1 MHCPLKPWILPLC
14 VVLPW
19 SALHAET
26 APRLQQHNEALQMH
40 RAGDPAAA
48 AELLMELHRQYPAEQ
63 RILYDLIAALSS
75 AGQDKE
81 TLGLADKVGED
92 APAYVYEALG
102 RSARNLRDYPLAVD
116 FYRKAVRQSP
126 GRAVPVAGE
135 MMSLADGLRPADALQ
150 RFEALPPDMKA
161 HPLVQ
166 EARAYA
172 LWRSDNFFA
181 ALQAYQTILVDHPDA
196 SEALRGR
203 ILMLARLQLPWFARA
218 FAERN
223 PDLLDSADRAW
234 MESIRPARMAD
245 PRWDETRNDLMLFHD
260 EVMRPSGCDCEKAR
274 IVADR
279 VLETPAANDVKR
291 LIERLPADVG
301 QHPALQSVWLA
312 SAGRLNDQVARLTA
326 SQTVIRQRP
335 DDSAA
340 QAERVR
346 ALASLGAA
354 RQALALATARHPA
367 LLPPTE
373 MEQLRLDAARET
385 MLWRR
390 ADDDRLASE
399 RYRSTD
405 EALAMLDILEVE
417 MSDPRPA
424 QELKVRALRDRVR
437 MREAVAL
444 YHQLEFSGTA
454 MSPETRAAAA
464 DALLYLREPEQAR
477 DLYLSVLEEKPDFH
491 DARLGLYYA
500 YLESEDFD
508 QAQATLDEALAR
520 EPEYLFPEYV
530 SLRRYNDRHRELQ
543 RARAMFL
550 AYDNRPAEALK
561 AQQPLL
567 MAAPMDPW
575 LRANRATVYGF
586 RGWPR
591 RSLEEF
597 DWLLAAEPQVRD
609 ARIGRTEQLMVL
621 GHYETSWAETQAL
634 MADHPENLAVQR
646 LERQWTFF
654 HRPELIIDASWGNSS
669 NPTVSGQQDYIVE
682 TWLYS
687 PPLNYRTRLFAHG
700 YETEGEYEE
709 GDISYGRWGAGVE
722 YRWYDL
728 TLTAEAHRGRV
739 DEDRTGVTLGAAWEI
754 SDHWSLSL
762 QHDSN
767 SLKAPLRGRPLG
779 LTARSTTLD
788 ASWRAHEG
796 RRIDLSAGY
805 HDFSDGNTRTN
816 LLGAWTEELYARSAY
831 RLDARLELYTS
842 KNTETDRIYFNPSR
856 DASASISMI
865 NDWKTWRRYE
875 RAFHQR
881 LTLTLGDYWQEDY
894 GSGLVAGATYEHDWS
909 IDPRLSLVYGIS
921 FLHHPYD
928 GEHDNRTAL
937 HLRLDTRF

>member
-1 MHCPLKPWILPLC
+1 
-14 VVLPW
+14 
-19 SALHAET
+19 
-26 APRLQQHNEALQMH
+26 
-40 RAGDPAAA
+40 
-48 AELLMELHRQYPAEQ
+48 MELHRQYPTEQ
-63 RILYDLIAALSS
+63 RILYDLIAALSAS
-75 AGQDKE
+75 GRDAE
-81 TLGLADKVGED
+81 ALGLRDEVGAD
-92 APAYVYEALG
+92 APAYAFEALG

-116 FYRKAVRQSP
+116 LYRKAGRQSP

-150 RFEALPPDMKA
+150 RFEALPADMKTQL
-161 HPLVQ
+161 LVQ

-172 LWRSDNFFA
+172 LWRSDNFLA
-181 ALQAYQTILVDHPDA
+181 ALQAYQAILADHPDA

-203 ILMLARLQLPWFARA
+203 ILMLARLELPWLARA
-218 FAERN
+218 FAEQN
-223 PDLLDSADRAW
+223 PGLLDAGDRAW
-234 MESIRPARMAD
+234 MESLRPARMVD
-245 PRWDETRNDLMLFHD
+245 PNWDETRAHLILFHD
-260 EVMRPSGCDCEKAR
+260 EVLRPSGCDCDKAR
-274 IVADR
+274 ATAEQ
-279 VLETPAANDVKR
+279 VLETPAAIDIKR
-291 LIERLPADVG
+291 LIEMLPPSVG
-301 QHPALQSVWLA
+301 QHPALQSVRSNA
-312 SAGRLNDQVARLTA
+312 AGRLNDQIARLAA
-326 SQTVIRQRP
+326 SEAVVRERP
-335 DDSAA
+335 GDRTA
-340 QAERVR
+340 QADRVR
-346 ALASLGAA
+346 ALAALGAA
-354 RQALALATARHPA
+354 RQALALATEQHPP
-367 LLPPTE
+367 LLPAGE
-373 MEQLRLDAARET
+373 MEQLRLAAARET

-405 EALAMLDILEVE
+405 EALVMLDMLEVE

-424 QELKVRALRDRVR
+424 QELRVRALRDRVR
-437 MREAVAL
+437 MREAVDL
-444 YHQLEFSGTA
+444 YRQLESSGTA

-477 DLYLSVLEEKPDFH
+477 DLYLAVLEEKPDFH
-491 DARLGLYYA
+491 DARIGLYYA

-508 QAQATLDEALAR
+508 RAKATLDEALAR
-520 EPEYLFPEYV
+520 EPEYLFPEYA
-530 SLRRYNDRHRELQ
+530 SLRRHNARHRELQ

-550 AYDNRPAEALK
+550 AYDEQPGAALE

-567 MAAPMDPW
+567 MTAAMDPW
-575 LRANRATVYGF
+575 LRSDRAAVYGF

-597 DWLLAAEPQVRD
+597 DWLLAAEPYALD
-609 ARIGRTEQLMVL
+609 ARIGRAEQLMAL
-621 GHYETSWAETQAL
+621 GHYETSWAETQEL
-634 MADHPENLAVQR
+634 MADHPDNLAVQR
-646 LERQWTFF
+646 LEREWTFF

-739 DEDRTGVTLGAAWEI
+739 DEDRTGIALGAAWEI

-767 SLKAPLRGRPLG
+767 SLDAPLRGRPLG

-842 KNTETDRIYFNPSR
+842 KNTATDRIYFNPSR
-856 DASASISMI
+856 DASASLTLI

-881 LTLTLGDYWQEDY
+881 LSLTLGDYWQEDF
-894 GSGLVAGATYEHDWS
+894 GSGLVAGATYEHDWT